1 MARTSRTYEVIEEAN
16 TKIKM
21 LVEKY
26 PDVFWAIRPEQ
37 ISVYGVNNS
46 ERTEKSIEKNPTWS
60 ALRNIKGVEKAA
72 FQAHQIPIRYIVELY
87 ASDWN
92 YWSESVRVLV
102 LTEKL
107 LEITPDPDKK
117 NSPDCVGFNILYD
130 AVGIN
135 WNRKDPSLIPNLL
148 IQDVEF
154 NLDLRPG
161 MDIEEGD
168 DI

>member
-1 MARTSRTYEVIEEAN
+1 MARTPRTYEVIEEAN
-16 TKIKM
+16 NKIKM

-26 PDVFWAIRPEQ
+26 PDLFWAIRPEQ
-37 ISVYGVNNS
+37 IAVYGVNNS
-46 ERTEKSIEKNPTWS
+46 ERTDKSVEKDPTW
-60 ALRNIKGVEKAA
+60 AKLRNIKGVEKAA
-72 FQAHQIPIRYIVELY
+72 FQKHQIPTRYIIELY

-92 YWSESVRVLV
+92 FWSESVRLIV

-117 NSPDCVGFNILYD
+117 NSPDCIGFNVLFD
-130 AVGIN
+130 AIGIN
-135 WNRKDPSLIPNLL
+135 WNRKDPALIPNLL
-148 IQDVEF
+148 QQDVEF

-161 MDIEEGD
+161 LDTEEGD